1 MPLEE
6 RFDGDMVLLLVSDPQ
21 ILGYQREPP
30 FPIGYFTRWDADR
43 YISRSFSMA
52 HLHTSPD
59 VVLFLG
65 DLMDEGSTSTDEE
78 YEITYKRFQEVF
90 IDAVNTKKIYI
101 PGDNDI
107 GGEGQD
113 FRTKEKIARFERYFE
128 YLTGSVKYR
137 FTSFFK
143 LDVRFS
149 EPFLPKHK
157 KVLQEVG
164 EEIYMPFRI
173 ILNHESISPKL
184 KSHVYPLLKP
194 IRPHMII
201 SGHWHKANL
210 FICDDCL
217 SRLNEDG
224 DHWPLTRRDLT
235 PEEDI
240 IKIETDERST
250 LVEIMVPTCSYRM
263 GEPNMGYGVLIIN
276 DSGEIKYM
284 TLWLPPRYITLYMY
298 AAYAIYVSLIIA
310 SWALKKLF
318 MATQG
323 AFTRVQVSHYE

>member
-184 KSHVYPLLKP
+184 KSHVYP
-194 IRPHMII
+194 
-201 SGHWHKANL
+201 ANL

-323 AFTRVQVSHYE
+323 AFTRVQK